1 MDDSLFLFIALAFLG
16 AMLFY
21 SSRKRKKA
29 AETLQTQLVKG
40 AYVMLTSGIF
50 GKITAVLDNRV
61 ELETS
66 PGSKMLVAM
75 GAVRSIEE
83 EPKTSKPAEKVAA
96 SSKTRTPSP
105 STKAPAKPAAKPAA
119 KAVAKPDAK
128 KK

>member
-29 AETLQTQLVKG
+29 AEALQTQIVKG
-40 AYVMLTSGIF
+40 AYVMLVSGIF

-66 PGSKMLVAM
+66 PGNKMLVAI

-83 EPKTSKPAEKVAA
+83 EPKAAA
-96 SSKTRTPSP
+96 SPKP
-105 STKAPAKPAAKPAA
+105 KAAAKTAA
-119 KAVAKPDAK
+119 KTPAK

>member
-1 MDDSLFLFIALAFLG
+1 MDDSLFLVVALAFLA

-29 AETLQTQLVKG
+29 AETLQTQVVKG
-40 AYVMLTSGIF
+40 AYVMLTSGIY

-66 PGSKMLVAM
+66 PGNKMLVAM
-75 GAVRSIEE
+75 GAVRSVEQ
-83 EPKTSKPAEKVAA
+83 EPKS
-96 SSKTRTPSP
+96 
-105 STKAPAKPAAKPAA
+105 AKPAAKTATKTATKTAVKSKPSAKIAA
-119 KAVAKPDAK
+119 KTAAKTPAK

>member
-29 AETLQTQLVKG
+29 AEALQAQVVKG

-50 GKITAVLDNRV
+50 GKVTAVIDNRV

-66 PGSKMLVAM
+66 PGNKMLVAK
-75 GAVRSIEE
+75 GAVASIDQ
-83 EPKTSKPAEKVAA
+83 EPKVSNDATKSASKAKPKA
-96 SSKTRTPSP
+96 SSEGTAKS
-105 STKAPAKPAAKPAA
+105 STKAVDNSPT
-119 KAVAKPDAK
+119 K

>member
-29 AETLQTQLVKG
+29 AETLQTQVVKG

-50 GKITAVLDNRV
+50 GKIVAVRDNRV

-66 PGSKMLVAM
+66 PGNKLLVAM

-83 EPKTSKPAEKVAA
+83 EPKTSKPADKPATKATSKPKAA
-96 SSKTRTPSP
+96 S
-105 STKAPAKPAAKPAA
+105 AVKPAAKSP
-119 KAVAKPDAK
+119 AK

>member
-1 MDDSLFLFIALAFLG
+1 MDDSLFLVVALAFLA

-29 AETLQTQLVKG
+29 AETLQTQVVKG

-61 ELETS
+61 ELEVA
-66 PGSKMLVAM
+66 PGTKMLVAV
-75 GAVRSIEE
+75 GAVRSIEQ
-83 EPKTSKPAEKVAA
+83 EPKSSKASAKVA
-96 SSKTRTPSP
+96 
-105 STKAPAKPAAKPAA
+105 TKAKPKPAAKTTS
-119 KAVAKPDAK
+119 KTSVK

>member
-1 MDDSLFLFIALAFLG
+1 MDDSLFLLLALAFLG

-29 AETLQTQLVKG
+29 AEALRTQVVKG

-50 GKITAVLDNRV
+50 GKITEVLEDRV
-61 ELETS
+61 ELETA
-66 PGSKMLVAM
+66 PGQKMMVAL

-83 EPKTSKPAEKVAA
+83 EPKAP
-96 SSKTRTPSP
+96 KTV
-105 STKAPAKPAAKPAA
+105 AKPKTAAKPA
-119 KAVAKPDAK
+119 PK

>member
-29 AETLQTQLVKG
+29 AETLQTQVVKG

-61 ELETS
+61 EIETS
-66 PGSKMLVAM
+66 PGNKMLVAM

-83 EPKTSKPAEKVAA
+83 EPKNPKPAVK
-96 SSKTRTPSP
+96 SPSKSKSVTAVKPSP
-105 STKAPAKPAAKPAA
+105 KSQ
-119 KAVAKPDAK
+119 AK

>member
-29 AETLQTQLVKG
+29 AETLQTQVVKG

-66 PGSKMLVAM
+66 PGNKMLVAM
-75 GAVRSIEE
+75 GAVRRNEE
-83 EPKTSKPAEKVAA
+83 APKNPKPAVKSV
-96 SSKTRTPSP
+96 SKSK
-105 STKAPAKPAAKPAA
+105 SEAAAKPSA
-119 KAVAKPDAK
+119 KSPVK

>member
-1 MDDSLFLFIALAFLG
+1 MDDSLFLFLALAFLG

-29 AETLQTQLVKG
+29 AETLQTQVVKG

-50 GKITAVLDNRV
+50 GKITAVDDNRV

-66 PGSKMLVAM
+66 PGNKLIVAI
-75 GAVRSIEE
+75 GAVRSIEDE
-83 EPKTSKPAEKVAA
+83 RKASKTASKPAT
-96 SSKTRTPSP
+96 KTTAKPKTPSAI
-105 STKAPAKPAAKPAA
+105 KAPAKTAT
-119 KAVAKPDAK
+119 K

>member
-1 MDDSLFLFIALAFLG
+1 MDDSLFLFLALAFLG

-29 AETLQTQLVKG
+29 AEALRTQVVKG

-50 GKITAVLDNRV
+50 GTITAVLEDRV
-61 ELETS
+61 ELETA
-66 PGSKMLVAM
+66 PGQKMTVAL

-83 EPKTSKPAEKVAA
+83 QPKSSKSAAKPKT
-96 SSKTRTPSP
+96 
-105 STKAPAKPAAKPAA
+105 AAKPA
-119 KAVAKPDAK
+119 PK

>member
-1 MDDSLFLFIALAFLG
+1 MDDSLFLLLALGFLG

-29 AETLQTQLVKG
+29 AETLRSQLVKG

-50 GKITAVLDNRV
+50 GKITAVMEDRV

-66 PGSKMLVAM
+66 PGQKMMVAI

-83 EPKTSKPAEKVAA
+83 EPKATKTVTKESPKSEGKAA
-96 SSKTRTPSP
+96 P
-105 STKAPAKPAAKPAA
+105 KAQPKSEP
-119 KAVAKPDAK
+119 K

>member
-1 MDDSLFLFIALAFLG
+1 MDDSLFLFLALAFLG

-29 AETLQTQLVKG
+29 AEALQVQVVKG

-50 GKITAVLDNRV
+50 GKITAVLDNRI

-66 PGSKMLVAM
+66 PGNKMLVAT

-83 EPKTSKPAEKVAA
+83 EPKSG
-96 SSKTRTPSP
+96 
-105 STKAPAKPAAKPAA
+105 KPAA
-119 KAVAKPDAK
+119 KAAAKPKPKTATKTAAKTPVK

>member
-1 MDDSLFLFIALAFLG
+1 MDDSLFLVVALAFLA

-29 AETLQTQLVKG
+29 ADTLQTQVVKG
-40 AYVMLTSGIF
+40 AYVMLTSGIY

-66 PGSKMLVAM
+66 PGNKMLVAM
-75 GAVRSIEE
+75 GAVRSVEQ
-83 EPKTSKPAEKVAA
+83 EPKSAKPVA
-96 SSKTRTPSP
+96 KPV
-105 STKAPAKPAAKPAA
+105 AKPAVKSAVKPKPSAKTAA
-119 KAVAKPDAK
+119 KAPVK